1 MVIGKEVDGDEE
13 RRRRGEERK
22 GGKNGWFAGIR
33 QMKLKV
39 KPCSQPFLRMDV
51 YKKMCNYFL
60 VSVIVSI
67 IPIDVIIVWLGWPL
81 LPSQLCLNPPP
92 VNGTHSYPLTLV
104 YCPEWQPRSSC

>member
-1 MVIGKEVDGDEE
+1 
-13 RRRRGEERK
+13 
-22 GGKNGWFAGIR
+22 
-33 QMKLKV
+33 MKLKV

-81 LPSQLCLNPPP
+81 LPSQLCLTPSPPRKW
-92 VNGTHSYPLTLV
+92 HSSDPLTLV

>member
-1 MVIGKEVDGDEE
+1 MRKEEE
-13 RRRRGEERK
+13 E
-22 GGKNGWFAGIR
+22 GGKKEMDFFCGWFAGIR
-33 QMKLKV
+33 RMKLKV

-81 LPSQLCLNPPP
+81 LPSQLCLNPP
-92 VNGTHSYPLTLV
+92 
-104 YCPEWQPRSSC
+104 